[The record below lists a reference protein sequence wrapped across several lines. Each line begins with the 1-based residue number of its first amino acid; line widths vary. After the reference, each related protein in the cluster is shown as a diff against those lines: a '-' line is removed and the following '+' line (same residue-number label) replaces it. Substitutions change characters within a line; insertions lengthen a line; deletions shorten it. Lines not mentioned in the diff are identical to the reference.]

1 LDPLGP
7 LPLGNV
13 AIMPANSNDVQ
24 LAKGETETNPLIP
37 SATATDKTLSSLS
50 SSSTLKEESDKPL
63 SAKPTKSGMT
73 VEKTTKDP
81 DSDEK
86 QKKQKE
92 EGKEKEAKKIR
103 GWPDRP
109 PFTVIEEDDT
119 EEVLKKYAFWSDL
132 TWREK
137 YAYQREFLRQYL
149 SETRKCLPY
158 VRRLFLMIYRISPW
172 RAVTILVL
180 NIVNSFLP
188 ALNLQTRGSFILMV
202 SPLQTTLNQSY
213 NEELTEEILIQKRWS
228 NSWCSSS

>member
-1 LDPLGP
+1 MSI
-7 LPLGNV
+7 GNV
-13 AIMPANSNDVQ
+13 AKMAANSNDSQ
-24 LAKGETETNPLIP
+24 PPKAGAETKPLAP
-37 SATATDKTLSSLS
+37 SDTATEKTLSSLS
-50 SSSTLKEESDKPL
+50 SSATLKEESDKAL
-63 SAKPTKSGMT
+63 AAKPTKSGMT
-73 VEKTTKDP
+73 VEKTTKGQ

-86 QKKQKE
+86 QKTKKE
-92 EGKEKEAKKIR
+92 KGKKEAKKIR

-213 NEELTEEILIQKRWS
+213 NEDLTEENLIQKPWS

>member
-1 LDPLGP
+1 
-7 LPLGNV
+7 
-13 AIMPANSNDVQ
+13 MPANSNDVR
-24 LAKGETETNPLIP
+24 LAKAETETNPLTP
-37 SATATDKTLSSLS
+37 SAMATDKTLSSLS
-50 SSSTLKEESDKPL
+50 SSSTLKEESDKAL

-73 VEKTTKDP
+73 VEKTTKGQ
-81 DSDEK
+81 DSDKK

-92 EGKEKEAKKIR
+92 KGKEKETKKIR
-103 GWPDRP
+103 GWPGRP

-119 EEVLKKYAFWSDL
+119 EDVLKKYAFWSDL

-137 YAYQREFLRQYL
+137 YAYQKEFLRQYL

-188 ALNLQTRGSFILMV
+188 ALNLRTRASFILMV
-202 SPLQTTLNQSY
+202 SPFQTTLTQSC
-213 NEELTEEILIQKRWS
+213 NEDLTEENLIQKPCS
-228 NSWCSSS
+228 NSCCSSS

>member
-1 LDPLGP
+1 MDPLGP
-7 LPLGNV
+7 VPIGNV
-13 AIMPANSNDVQ
+13 AKMPANSNDAQ
-24 LAKGETETNPLIP
+24 LAKATNPLTP
-37 SATATDKTLSSLS
+37 SAIAPNKTLSSLS
-50 SSSTLKEESDKPL
+50 SSATLKEESDRAL

-73 VEKTTKDP
+73 DKTIKGQ
-81 DSDEK
+81 DSEEK

-92 EGKEKEAKKIR
+92 KGKEKEAKKIR

-109 PFTVIEEDDT
+109 PFTVVEDDDT
-119 EEVLKKYAFWSDL
+119 EEVLKKYTFWSDL

-137 YAYQREFLRQYL
+137 YAYRKEFLRQYL

-202 SPLQTTLNQSY
+202 SPL
-213 NEELTEEILIQKRWS
+213 
-228 NSWCSSS
+228 